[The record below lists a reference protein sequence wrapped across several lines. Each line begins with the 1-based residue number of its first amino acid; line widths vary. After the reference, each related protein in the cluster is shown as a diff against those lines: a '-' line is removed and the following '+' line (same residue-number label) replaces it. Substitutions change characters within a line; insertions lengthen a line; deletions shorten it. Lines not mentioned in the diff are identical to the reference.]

1 MIEFFISSVISDR
14 LKQKKDDENIII
26 NNMFNNKDIVTI
38 LYKDSINLELVHLL
52 CGIIAL
58 IISIFSAKLA
68 FNCNKNKSQ
77 ISQITS
83 VLFAFFFSSFY
94 LLYYFIW
101 HVLLQNKC

>member
-1 MIEFFISSVISDR
+1 MIEFFISSVISDT
-14 LKQKKDDENIII
+14 LKKKKDDENIII
-26 NNMFNNKDIVTI
+26 NNMFNNKDIVI
-38 LYKDSINLELVHLL
+38 VQKDSINLEVVHLL

-58 IISIFSAKLA
+58 IISIFSARIA

-77 ISQITS
+77 LSQIIS